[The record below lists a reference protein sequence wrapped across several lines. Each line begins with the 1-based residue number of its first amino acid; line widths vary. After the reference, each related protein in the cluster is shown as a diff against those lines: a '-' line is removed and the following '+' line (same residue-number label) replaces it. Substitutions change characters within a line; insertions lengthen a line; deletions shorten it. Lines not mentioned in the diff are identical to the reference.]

1 MPSLENNTGL
11 HSLLPRQPT
20 SGQLPYVPSTERTR
34 HPISILHQLKAAH
47 LETVHDLTIETFI
60 AENMNRKR
68 ICINLCSDSE
78 TNFVGANN
86 EFLEIKELLC
96 SEGNHKTVMSFLSN
110 QSINWHFIPPYAQHF
125 GLWEAAVKSYKR
137 HLTRVA
143 ETELFTVEQFIT
155 LISHIGNIS
164 YFPML
169 PRVYTNTTLKTRNP
183 FAFLVKNRSKRR
195 GNTFGLVDVTNI
207 YITSIYINKL
217 TSCSKWTKG
226 SHQITE
232 RKIVL
237 LNEENTQSMQWPL
250 GRIIQIYPGSD
261 GIERAITDRTASSKF
276 DLTVKKLVPLPD
288 RRRRLPGI

>member
-155 LISHIGNIS
+155 LISHIGNLLVLTPRHILIS
-164 YFPML
+164 DAA
-169 PRVYTNTTLKTRNP
+169 TI
-183 FAFLVKNRSKRR
+183 KNRSKRR

-207 YITSIYINKL
+207 FITSIYINKL

-232 RKIVL
+232 GKIVL

-250 GRIIQIYPGSD
+250 GRIIQTYPGSD